1 MPLPIVQPAPIV
13 IEHSEAFRDLF
24 DNKKQFRHFQNYLT
38 GLIVLEN
45 KTMANISRCIIDSA
59 DKTNLSRF
67 FSESTWFQEAVN
79 TRRIKYLMEQTED
92 KRQEAEQS
100 CLILDD
106 TLCEHVGDLFEH
118 VDWHYDHCEN
128 RYPLAHNLV
137 TSHYISGAVR
147 FPLDVKLYRRYEELT
162 KWEEFVRKYFP
173 DRIIPN
179 SKKERE
185 KFHNEVDPILLKD
198 PAFKKL
204 DELFKT
210 KISLAIELIEQA
222 IARKIPFQVVLV
234 DSWFLSP
241 EMVEALNRH
250 HKDWVSLLK
259 KNRNLESCS
268 VTLRDEHGKVIPL
281 KEPHIKVEELVPL
294 IPKSAYKKFGVKG
307 KEYYCFTLSL
317 RIPSLGKVRIVISFD
332 NPKLTGTYAVL
343 VTNRTDWIAQQIVA
357 TYCQRWPIE
366 TFYQDGKGHLGLD
379 AYRMRS
385 AEAIYKHWCLVFVA
399 YSLLHLECLA
409 PSLVEEGRGK
419 LLSHP
424 IKTIGEACRQQG
436 QALIE
441 AVILFAHNLLEQGQ
455 SAKEVFSMLFS
466 KQHPLLVTS

>member
-1 MPLPIVQPAPIV
+1 
-13 IEHSEAFRDLF
+13 
-24 DNKKQFRHFQNYLT
+24 
-38 GLIVLEN
+38 
-45 KTMANISRCIIDSA
+45 
-59 DKTNLSRF
+59 
-67 FSESTWFQEAVN
+67 
-79 TRRIKYLMEQTED
+79 
-92 KRQEAEQS
+92 
-100 CLILDD
+100 
-106 TLCEHVGDLFEH
+106 
-118 VDWHYDHCEN
+118 
-128 RYPLAHNLV
+128 
-137 TSHYISGAVR
+137 
-147 FPLDVKLYRRYEELT
+147 LDVKLYRRYEELT